1 MNINKHSGFTLVELV
16 MVMAIIGVLLAVGIP
31 QYSDYME
38 RSRRADGTSTLLDYA
53 AEQEKWFFSR
63 NTYTNTRGNL
73 GPANSPEGFYAMT
86 LDNNVGGLT
95 CRGATP
101 FNCFEIF
108 ATAQG
113 RQGGDEDCALFSIDH
128 TGAKK
133 AWDTGGSRNDDV
145 CW

>member
-1 MNINKHSGFTLVELV
+1 MNINKSKGFTLVELV
-16 MVMAIIGVLLAVGIP
+16 MVMAIIGVLLAIGIP
-31 QYSDYME
+31 QYSDFME
-38 RSRRADGTSTLLDYA
+38 RSRRADGTTTLLDYA

-63 NTYTNTRGNL
+63 NTYTNARGNL
-73 GPANSPEGFYAMT
+73 GPANSPEGFYAIT
-86 LDNNVGGLT
+86 LDNAVAGVT

-101 FNCFEIF
+101 FNCFEII

-113 RQGGDEDCALFSIDH
+113 RQGADADCEIFSIDH

-133 AWDTGGSRNDDV
+133 AWDSGGARNDDT